1 MSDELNL
8 DASVE
13 SIAGDLG
20 LSEPG
25 GGGDEGQG
33 ELSTAGGDDAG
44 GASPAAPS
52 APAAASPTPAAP
64 ATTAQAA
71 PRQWRKEAAGLW
83 EQLPPLVREE
93 VAKREEDMFRGIES
107 YKTDANLGKTFREV
121 IQPYTQTMQQYGVQP
136 ERLVGNLL
144 NAHYTLAMGKPE
156 QKMELFRQLAADYG
170 VDLAQAGATQGFID
184 PTVSQLQQE
193 VRRLHSQLSGFSQQ
207 QLGAIREQ
215 ANAQLD
221 AFEAATDAAGA
232 QLHPYFNEVAAETA
246 AFLSSGVAS
255 SLEDAYNRAVWAN
268 PVTRAKLQERAE
280 TAATDKARKEAE
292 ERAAKLAAAKA
303 ANVKSSAKASTAGSP
318 LGSMDDTLNEVLAS
332 IAGRG

>member
-13 SIAGDLG
+13 TIAGDLG
-20 LSEPG
+20 LSDTG
-25 GGGDEGQG
+25 GGGDGGQG
-33 ELSTAGGDDAG
+33 EPPTAGGDDAG

-52 APAAASPTPAAP
+52 APAAASPTPTP
-64 ATTAQAA
+64 TTTSLAA

-93 VAKREEDMFRGIES
+93 VAKREEDMFRGIEA

-121 IQPYTQTMQQYGVQP
+121 IQPFAQTMQQYGVQP

-156 QKMELFRQLAADYG
+156 QKLELFKQLAADYG
-170 VDLAQAGATQGFID
+170 VDLAQASAMQGFVD
-184 PTVSQLQQE
+184 STVSNLQQE
-193 VRRLHSQLSGFSQQ
+193 VRRLQSQLAGFSQAQ
-207 QLGAIREQ
+207 TSAVREQ
-215 ANAQLD
+215 ANAQLN
-221 AFEAATDAAGA
+221 AFEAEKDSAGEL
-232 QLHPYFNEVAAETA
+232 LHPHFNEVAVEIAT
-246 AFLSSGVAS
+246 FLSSGVAS
-255 SLEDAYNRAVWAN
+255 SLEDAYNRAIWAN
-268 PVTRAKLQERAE
+268 PVTRVKVQERAE
-280 TAATDKARKEAE
+280 AVAADKARKEAE

-318 LGSMDDTLNEVLAS
+318 LGSMDDTLNAVHAA
-332 IAGRG
+332 IVGRG